1 MSLKI
6 LCSVDSVT
14 ECLTF
19 DDSNVPYNLWL
30 KKNEIISDEL
40 LAVRIGVKDLVLI
53 KHNHYQS
60 AESYWSVSEVDMT
73 HCNIVIEL
81 PNPVNDFN
89 YYNRVRNK
97 LIKRVET
104 ILKKH
109 YTSKNLTDSQG
120 A

>member
-30 KKNEIISDEL
+30 KKHEIISDEL

-109 YTSKNLTDSQG
+109 YTAKNLTDSQG

>member
-6 LCSVDSVT
+6 LCSVDSVS
-14 ECLTF
+14 ECFTF
-19 DDSNVPYNLWL
+19 SDSNVPFELFR
-30 KKNEIISDEL
+30 KKSDLISEEL
-40 LAVRIGVKDLVLI
+40 LEIRLGVKDLVLI

-60 AESYWSVSEVDMT
+60 PESYWSVSEVDMT
-73 HCNIVIEL
+73 HCNIVLEL
-81 PNPVNDFN
+81 PNPVNDFV

-109 YTSKNLTDSQG
+109 YTAKNLTDSQG